1 MDFSDMSISQLLDL
15 KFRIKDEI
23 SKKYGFWDGVEAL
36 YNLNKEL
43 EQYKN
48 IIERKEESIKK
59 YHTQILKMKKLGF
72 SYVLL
77 DINKIAFINFSKTI
91 EKNDTK
97 EFYSIN
103 LTKNSSELELN
114 PLNKICDAE
123 FEQIKSILKVQTI
136 QIYKGIEK

>member
-1 MDFSDMSISQLLDL
+1 
-15 KFRIKDEI
+15 
-23 SKKYGFWDGVEAL
+23 
-36 YNLNKEL
+36 
-43 EQYKN
+43 
-48 IIERKEESIKK
+48 
-59 YHTQILKMKKLGF
+59 MKKLGF